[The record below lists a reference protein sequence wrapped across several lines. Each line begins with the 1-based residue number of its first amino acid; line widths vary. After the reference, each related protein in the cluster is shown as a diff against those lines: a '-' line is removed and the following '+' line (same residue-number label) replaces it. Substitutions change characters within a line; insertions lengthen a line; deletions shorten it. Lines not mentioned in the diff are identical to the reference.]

1 MLDIKITELD
11 MEATKANIHQAL
23 EKYRLYVLSVTDKDR
38 KDIDNGL
45 EVSEKKRK
53 RYKYIKEFED
63 AIEHALNVQE
73 QRIIREGYIESK
85 EHNWIVMSQKLGLKK
100 TPYYNKR
107 ARAFRRLA
115 YALGIEVEK
124 SEMTEKMREKK
135 GKQRNHTDIYY
146 FVMKESIGHTR
157 KYDAVYWLFYF
168 V

>member
-1 MLDIKITELD
+1 MLDIKIPELD

-38 KDIDNGL
+38 KDIEDGL

-53 RYKYIKEFED
+53 RYEYIKEFED

-85 EHNWIVMSQKLGLKK
+85 EHNWIVMSQKLRLEK

-124 SEMTEKMREKK
+124 SEMAEKMRKKK
-135 GKQRNHTDIYY
+135 GKT
-146 FVMKESIGHTR
+146 KESH
-157 KYDAVYWLFYF
+157 
-168 V
+168 